1 MKITRKTSLAHLY
14 RYPLDYTPHLEY
26 PETSLG
32 NGTGHLFEMDPDSCE
47 NWDNPV
53 RGFAYSVG
61 DPKRGF
67 PKNTVQQIAL
77 LTNEANEMVD
87 CQSSFETC
95 QGIKACSFTDAA
107 LRTAP
112 HTMASRE
119 ALATQRR
126 EERKLATFDFG
137 TESGEWDFN
146 AKIQQK
152 TLVYFFS
159 LMISG
164 CRAAPGPPTVRH
176 GEEKQLYDSWCAQ
189 LEEVRRG
196 HSCKPL
202 CDGRLL
208 LCAGSKPHVRV
219 SDELYDLDYLRALFN
234 NDHAALKDIEERL
247 AIFHNLGPLAP
258 CTFTMNCSSVRVHC
272 PFPHRNSQGRLVKAA
287 MIRVSCDV
295 KYQVYRPVI
304 SQRPNCPRLLV
315 LSTGEH
321 THAIPG
327 LSRTPPQIV
336 DIILGLLRSM
346 SDDIFDL
353 TTRRFN
359 RHPVVLAFLRE
370 RFPDN
375 PTASLLDLHPS
386 LTNQDHIR
394 NWIDQQDTNSE
405 TTPYIRYM
413 AEVSI
418 KSSPQRICVCMTPE
432 SSRALLHATYI
443 QTDIAFKRVTGY
455 LEFELTVMD
464 DTNPTSR
471 MTRILSRIFVTEE
484 SAAMHQLIF
493 SKISEIVKIDTGEEL
508 RWRHI
513 HAKTL
518 SDFPGICLVSV
529 DQHRGQAKGLGMHL
543 QTVARSM
550 PVKPDLHEA
559 HRTIQDLTEY
569 DHLKRILRLCT
580 IHLSRNIEKTGTTK
594 EVKSKMRS
602 LVCAVNPRWDQTVA
616 EIRAEGGLKANNWVT
631 DKEDSKFAFP
641 AMCWEKS
648 FIPKPIWDRGERTT
662 NVSESGHADVNQ
674 EGTGCSLVGGYI
686 RGLRFDVRKERT
698 ADIGLSY
705 GVLPSYHLRTEESRA
720 LRVNKRKSDT
730 QLRIYAAEDNKILD
744 ANQKMEAAGEKLK
757 RARVT
762 REDAYTRA
770 QRGEFTDMEKA
781 DSSYNKAIDTY
792 NRTVEKNAEL
802 IGTGSG
808 KVGLRTR
815 ASTGDLTLPTITS

>member
-1 MKITRKTSLAHLY
+1 
-14 RYPLDYTPHLEY
+14 
-26 PETSLG
+26 
-32 NGTGHLFEMDPDSCE
+32 MDPDSCE

-67 PKNTVQQIAL
+67 PKNTVQRIAL

-95 QGIKACSFTDAA
+95 KSFGICMIC
-107 LRTAP
+107 L
-112 HTMASRE
+112 
-119 ALATQRR
+119 
-126 EERKLATFDFG
+126 ERKLATFDFG

-159 LMISG
+159 LMVSG

-176 GEEKQLYDSWCAQ
+176 GEEKQLYESWCAQ
-189 LEEVRRG
+189 LDEARRG
-196 HSCKPL
+196 HSCKPS

-208 LCAGSKPHVRV
+208 LCAGSKPHVRCEYHSYSHDRTHLFDASV

-295 KYQVYRPVI
+295 KYQVYRPVL

-315 LSTGEH
+315 LSTGKH
-321 THAIPG
+321 THSIPG

-336 DIILGLLRSM
+336 EIILGLLRSL

-370 RFPDN
+370 RFPSN

-386 LTNQDHIR
+386 LANQDHIR
-394 NWIDQQDTNSE
+394 NWIDQVVKESFPNGTDWDGLLWIKYQQDTDSE
-405 TTPYIRYM
+405 ATPYIRYM

-443 QTDIAFKRVTGY
+443 QTDIAFKRITGY
-455 LEFELTVMD
+455 LEFELTTMD
-464 DTNPTSR
+464 ETNSTNR
-471 MTRILSRIFVTEE
+471 MTRILSRVFVTEE
-484 SAAMHQLIF
+484 SAVMHQLIF

-529 DQHRGQAKGLGMHL
+529 DQHRGQAKGLGLHL
-543 QTVARSM
+543 QTVARSI
-550 PVKPDLHEA
+550 PDKPDLHEA

-569 DHLKRILRLCT
+569 DHLRRILRLCT

-602 LVCAVNPRWDQTVA
+602 LVCSTNPRWDQTIT

-686 RGLRFDVRKERT
+686 RGLRFDVRKERA

-705 GVLPSYHLRTEESRA
+705 GVLPGYHLRTEEARA

-744 ANQKMEAAGEKLK
+744 ANQKMQAADEKLK

-762 REDAYTRA
+762 REDAYTRS

-792 NRTVEKNAEL
+792 NRTVEKSAEL